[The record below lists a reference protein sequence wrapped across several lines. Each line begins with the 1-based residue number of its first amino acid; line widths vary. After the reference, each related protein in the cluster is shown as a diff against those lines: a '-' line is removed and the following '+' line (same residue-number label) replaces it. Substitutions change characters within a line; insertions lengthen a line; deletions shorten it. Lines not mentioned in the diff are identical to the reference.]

1 MAFSIMDD
9 ELVILG
15 SGGGRHHI
23 RTQYRATGGILYK
36 FNGIQA
42 HIDPG
47 PGAIVRLNQYGEDP
61 TKTELFI
68 VTHAHLDH
76 YNDLSAVIES
86 SRENLHDKQY
96 NYFKKGTLI
105 TTKDVLHLVSDYHI
119 SMLEKVVLFRARE
132 EYKYK
137 GVELIGTKVVHSR
150 NTEGF
155 GIKFNLENYSIA
167 FTSDTM
173 VFEGFSEQ
181 FNGINIMVL
190 NLLRPDS
197 ITCKRHLCT
206 DEVIPYLND
215 ITPTPQTLIITHFGA
230 YMDSP
235 SSSMNYVSSQIKKL
249 KEETQIKTVLAGK
262 DGLKLNIYKN
272 LLI

>member
-1 MAFSIMDD
+1 MDD

-47 PGAIVRLNQYGEDP
+47 PGAIVRINQYNEEP

-68 VTHAHLDH
+68 VTHMHIDH
-76 YNDLSAVIES
+76 FNDLCAIIEA
-86 SRENLHDKQY
+86 SRERLHDKNY
-96 NYFKKGTLI
+96 NYFKRGTLI
-105 TTKDVLHLVSDYHI
+105 TTEEALRFVPKYHQD
-119 SMLEKVVLFRARE
+119 MLETIVPFKSGDAFN
-132 EYKYK
+132 YK
-137 GVELIGTKVVHSR
+137 GVEIIGTKVVHSQV
-150 NTEGF
+150 EGF
-155 GIKFNLENYSIA
+155 GIKFILKDYTIA
-167 FTSDTM
+167 FSSDTR

-181 FNGINIMVL
+181 FSGVDVLVL

-197 ITCKRHLCT
+197 VVCRRHLCT
-206 DEVIPYLND
+206 DEVIPYLNK
-215 ITPTPQTLIITHFGA
+215 IKPSLKGLLITHFGS

-235 SSSMNYVSSQIKKL
+235 FSPKNFIPSQLKKF
-249 KEETQIKTVLAGK
+249 KEKTNINKVIAAK
-262 DGLKLNIYKN
+262 DGAKIKLYE
-272 LLI
+272 LFD

>member
-1 MAFSIMDD
+1 MND

-47 PGAIVRLNQYGEDP
+47 PGAIVRINQCGEDP
-61 TKTELFI
+61 LKTELFV

-76 YNDLSAVIES
+76 YNDLAAVIES
-86 SRENLHDKQY
+86 SRDNLHDKKY
-96 NYFKKGTLI
+96 NYFKKGSLI
-105 TTKDVLHLVSDYHI
+105 TTKDVLALMPNYHI
-119 SMLEKVVLFRARE
+119 NMLEQVLLFQAGDSYL
-132 EYKYK
+132 YKN
-137 GVELIGTKVVHSR
+137 VEMIGTKVVHSR
-150 NTEGF
+150 NVEGF
-155 GIKFNLENYSIA
+155 GLRFNLENYSLA

-181 FNGINIMVL
+181 FSGVDILIL

-206 DEVIPYLND
+206 DEVIPYLNK
-215 ITPTPQTLIITHFGA
+215 IHPPLKGLIITHFGA
-230 YMDSP
+230 YMDSLTSEKNHVP
-235 SSSMNYVSSQIKKL
+235 EQVMKMEENTNISKIIAAADNLHIKI
-249 KEETQIKTVLAGK
+249 E
-262 DGLKLNIYKN
+262 N
-272 LLI
+272 LLK

>member
-1 MAFSIMDD
+1 MDD

-47 PGAIVRLNQYGEDP
+47 PGAIVRINQYKEDP

-68 VTHAHLDH
+68 VTHMHIDH
-76 YNDLSAVIES
+76 FNDLCAIIES
-86 SRENLHDKQY
+86 SRERLHDKNY
-96 NYFKKGTLI
+96 DYFKKGTLI
-105 TTKDVLHLVSDYHI
+105 TTEEALKFVPKYHQN
-119 SMLEKVVLFRARE
+119 MLETIVSFKAGDVFN
-132 EYKYK
+132 YK
-137 GVELIGTKVVHSR
+137 GAEIIGTKVIHSQV
-150 NTEGF
+150 EGF
-155 GIKFNLENYSIA
+155 GVIFNLKDYAIA
-167 FTSDTM
+167 FSSDTR

-181 FNGINIMVL
+181 FSGVDILVL

-197 ITCKRHLCT
+197 LVCRRHLCT
-206 DEVIPYLND
+206 DEVIPYLNK
-215 ITPTPQTLIITHFGA
+215 IKPSLKGLLITHFGS

-235 SSSMNYVSSQIKKL
+235 FSPKNFIPSQIEKL
-249 KEETQIKTVLAGK
+249 KEKTDINTIVAAE
-262 DGLKLNIYKN
+262 DGLKIKIVDFLN
-272 LLI
+272 